1 MHITNDAILLTYV
14 ENEMVL
20 GKFKFHA
27 FKCNIA
33 CNKRK
38 QGAAYAHKKHT
49 IVMLRNLPTD
59 SIHVLHQNWIT
70 NVFLISVNE
79 THMHIL
85 VIIWYYTFI
94 NVFFFPKKK
103 KKKINYKLCKSL
115 NKKFEI
121 ISKYRIFKS

>member
-38 QGAAYAHKKHT
+38 QGAAYAHKKYNRDAT
-49 IVMLRNLPTD
+49 EFANRFYSRAAPELDYKR
-59 SIHVLHQNWIT
+59 VLN
-70 NVFLISVNE
+70 FSE
-79 THMHIL
+79 
-85 VIIWYYTFI
+85 
-94 NVFFFPKKK
+94 
-103 KKKINYKLCKSL
+103 
-115 NKKFEI
+115 
-121 ISKYRIFKS
+121 